1 MVRDGMLRRW
11 QWGAAA
17 IVLLGIVVG
26 TWLLAPPATST
37 LIGTLAP
44 WRLPQFPDKSLRYA
58 DSDLIQISR
67 RAPFGHILSS
77 ATDADG
83 AAGTAAAAAR
93 ATRLLA
99 IIAAPQLQALIIQD
113 GQTHVRRYS
122 VGGKLDNGA
131 VLTRIEPTQIE
142 LSAGACHHA
151 VLLFGQHDAN
161 IIPTPLCGGTP
172 GAPAKATTTMPVESH
187 R

>member
-1 MVRDGMLRRW
+1 MALDDMQRRLS
-11 QWGAAA
+11 WGAATLA
-17 IVLLGIVVG
+17 LLGIVAG
-26 TWLLAPPATST
+26 AWLLSPPSA
-37 LIGTLAP
+37 GTLVGALP
-44 WRLPQFPDKSLRYA
+44 AWRLPQFPDQGLRYA

-67 RAPFGHILSS
+67 RAPFGHMSS
-77 ATDADG
+77 AAG
-83 AAGTAAAAAR
+83 AAGAAGGAAAAQ

-99 IIAAPQLQALIIQD
+99 IIAAPQPQALIIQD

-142 LSAGACHHA
+142 LGAGACHLT
-151 VLLFGQHDAN
+151 VFLFGQHDAN

-172 GAPAKATTTMPVESH
+172 GAPAKANTAMPGESH

>member
-1 MVRDGMLRRW
+1 MALDDMQRRLS
-11 QWGAAA
+11 WGAAA
-17 IVLLGIVVG
+17 LVLLGIVAG
-26 TWLLAPPATST
+26 AWLLSPPPT
-37 LIGTLAP
+37 GTLVGALP
-44 WRLPQFPDKSLRYA
+44 AWRLPQFPDKGLRYA

-67 RAPFGHILSS
+67 RAPFGHLSS
-77 ATDADG
+77 AMNADG
-83 AAGTAAAAAR
+83 TAGSAAAAQT
-93 ATRLLA
+93 TRLLA
-99 IIAAPQLQALIIQD
+99 IIASPQPQALIIQD

-142 LSAGACHHA
+142 LSAGACHLT
-151 VLLFGQHDAN
+151 VFLFGRHDAN

-172 GAPAKATTTMPVESH
+172 GAPAKANSAMPGESH